1 MSASDPIS
9 SVLLGAQWDGPG
21 PGPPTQAWVEAG
33 GHSEGLSP
41 RPWTPQCLPGDV
53 GGNAFTTWATL
64 TAAD

>member
-1 MSASDPIS
+1 MR
-9 SVLLGAQWDGPG
+9 
-21 PGPPTQAWVEAG
+21 
-33 GHSEGLSP
+33 EGLSP